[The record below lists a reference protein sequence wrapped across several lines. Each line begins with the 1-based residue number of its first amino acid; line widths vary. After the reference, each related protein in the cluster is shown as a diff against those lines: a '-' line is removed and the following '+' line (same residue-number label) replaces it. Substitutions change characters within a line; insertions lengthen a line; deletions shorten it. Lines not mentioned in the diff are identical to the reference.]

1 MIHPINTE
9 EFIYRV
15 NHFTEQLRKENKT
28 HHAIIESE
36 SYVSE
41 FLSYVEQHGV
51 VKLQAITQA
60 IFDEYF
66 IYLTKDRLLIRRAG
80 NLAEGTINK
89 HKNILR
95 RFWMYLNSEDVFVHS
110 VVVRQRKRR
119 VTKETVVLTPQE
131 IEQLYSVTDDTI
143 FGYRDRAML
152 ALYYGCGLRKS
163 EGTNILLPDID
174 FARGRIH
181 IRQAKNNRERYVML
195 SPKVQ
200 THLEQYVYSARE
212 MYLPENSTCE
222 NLIIGEHG
230 GQLSGQGIFIRIK
243 NLWAQVKDKYGTEK
257 HIGVHTLRHSLG
269 TQLYI
274 AGMSIDQIALM
285 LGHRSLE
292 ATQLYIH
299 LANKLKL

>member
-1 MIHPINTE
+1 MDYQINTE
-9 EFIYRV
+9 EYKYRIEHFINELV
-15 NHFTEQLRKENKT
+15 KENKT
-28 HHAIIESE
+28 PHALQEDRN
-36 SYVSE
+36 YVSE
-41 FLSYVEQHGV
+41 FLSYVEEQG
-51 VKLQAITQA
+51 ITKFQSINQS
-60 IFDEYF
+60 IFDKYF
-66 IYLTKDRLLIRRAG
+66 IYLTNERTHLRRVG
-80 NLAEGTINK
+80 HLAEGTINK
-89 HKNILR
+89 HKNSLR
-95 RFWMYLNSEDVFVHS
+95 RFWKYLNAEEIYVHS
-110 VVVRQRKRR
+110 VVVRQRKKRI
-119 VTKETVVLTPQE
+119 TKEIVVLTPQE

-152 ALYYGCGLRKS
+152 ALFYGCGLRKS
-163 EGTNILLPDID
+163 EGANLLIPDID

-200 THLEQYVYSARE
+200 AHLEQYVYSSRE
-212 MYLPENSTCE
+212 LYLPENSTCE

-230 GQLSGQGIFIRIK
+230 GQLSGQGIFVRIK
-243 NLWAQVKDKYGTEK
+243 SLWSKVKDKYGTEK

-274 AGMSIDQIALM
+274 AGMGIDQIALM